1 MTTATVQ
8 TEVIHDEQATEE
20 PDELSAFMK
29 TAYETLYLPYR
40 QEAENLTVE
49 TFADGAKELTRRL
62 LEMGIIFHDLLP
74 YCKGDLILESQL
86 RNLHAVK
93 EPQHSA
99 PPGIKPTSNPIQT
112 PLEVIAITDALRKL
126 KIDNLKYL
134 LNGYELHESTSTN
147 STLDDDN
154 HPVCC
159 QRQPDEKATE
169 RDP

>member
-1 MTTATVQ
+1 MMVDDEPLIRKVVKMEMNERAAEVESGDVDG
-8 TEVIHDEQATEE
+8 TEMRRVE
-20 PDELSAFMK
+20 M
-29 TAYETLYLPYR
+29 
-40 QEAENLTVE
+40 VE